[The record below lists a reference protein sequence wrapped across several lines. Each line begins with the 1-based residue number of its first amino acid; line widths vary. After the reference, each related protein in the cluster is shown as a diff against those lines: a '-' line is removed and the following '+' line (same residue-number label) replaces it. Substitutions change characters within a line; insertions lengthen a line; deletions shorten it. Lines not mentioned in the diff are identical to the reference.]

1 MTLQNASAPGACHPR
16 RRCHCRGVSRSSTGT
31 GSRDQRAATHDDRG
45 RHLPVHPR
53 GMGRYFI
60 HDREKKEYYRMYIAT
75 LERLNCDGRACSW
88 MEVGMTPEK
97 DPAVVTRFLVEET
110 RNGPGELLDV
120 IVQVQGYSP
129 FTVPK
134 SFYEGEATDK
144 EVGNFQGAAVVKTDC
159 KAHHPD
165 RRPCGQCLGR
175 GSRRCKGR
183 PHGCPGQRGGSP
195 HRGHHGRKP
204 AVRHVS
210 LGLGRR
216 GEVENRRNA
225 GELLCVAHDADGRG
239 ADKIVTSDQ

>member
-1 MTLQNASAPGACHPR
+1 MTHRMHPHRALVILVAVVIAAACLAAARVQADEIKGQRPMMIVGDTFRFTPGAWA
-16 RRCHCRGVSRSSTGT
+16 S
-31 GSRDQRAATHDDRG
+31 
-45 RHLPVHPR
+45 
-53 GMGRYFI
+53 YFV

-144 EVGNFQGAAVVKTDC
+144 EVGNFQGAAVVKRI
-159 KAHHPD
+159 A
-165 RRPCGQCLGR
+165 RRIIPIGGR
-175 GSRRCKGR
+175 AVNAWDVEAVDAKGG
-183 PHGCPGQRGGSP
+183 PMDALVSEEVAPIGIIMAESPLFGMYLSDWGG
-195 HRGHHGRKP
+195 
-204 AVRHVS
+204 
-210 LGLGRR
+210 
-216 GEVENRRNA
+216 
-225 GELLCVAHDADGRG
+225 G
-239 ADKIVTSDQ
+239 AKSKIEGTPVNFYVWLMMQMGGALTK